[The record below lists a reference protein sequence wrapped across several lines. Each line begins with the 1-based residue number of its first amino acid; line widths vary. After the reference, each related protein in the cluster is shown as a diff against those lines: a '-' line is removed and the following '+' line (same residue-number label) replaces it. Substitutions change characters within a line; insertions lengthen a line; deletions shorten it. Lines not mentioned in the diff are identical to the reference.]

1 MRIAIVAK
9 RAAALELYQGL
20 IEFLA
25 TQGHEVLI
33 LDPNELYLDLTENF
47 VYSCENNSTVLCD
60 LLLNRSVASDAY
72 FVKDIIRALKK
83 RGTLIYNDMEN
94 ALDFSNKILTH
105 EYLTSR
111 LVPNLTTKVT
121 LFKNLATTI
130 DTFPKDTLEFVIKEN
145 FGHGGRGVYK
155 TTRDEYL
162 SLPFEPQD
170 YIIVQKYA
178 HQKFDY
184 RVLVLDGIVLGIM
197 KRTPS
202 EGEFRSNMGLGSKS
216 EIVTDE
222 NIAKLAMLAAHGLD
236 FAGVDILEEEGVLKV
251 IEINSKPS
259 YKYFEVEHNIEVA
272 PLLGNSLLNFY
283 KNTKD
288 AKDTQ

>member
-9 RAAALELYQGL
+9 RDVALELYQGL
-20 IEFLA
+20 IDFLINRD
-25 TQGHEVLI
+25 HEVII
-33 LDPNELYLDLTENF
+33 LDPNELYLDLTENS
-47 VYSCENNSTVLCD
+47 VNSCENNSPVLCD

-72 FVKDIIRALKK
+72 FVKDIIRALKSA
-83 RGTLIYNDMEN
+83 GTLIYNDREST
-94 ALDFSNKILTH
+94 LDYANKILTH

-121 LFKNLATTI
+121 LFKNLASTL
-130 DTFPKDTLEFVIKEN
+130 DTFPKDTVEFVIKEN

-162 SLPFEPQD
+162 SLPFSPQD
-170 YIIVQKYA
+170 YVIVQKYA

-184 RVLVLDGIVLGIM
+184 RVLVLDGVVLGNM
-197 KRTPS
+197 KRTPP
-202 EGEFRSNMGLGSKS
+202 EGEFRSNMGLGSSS
-216 EIVTDE
+216 EIVFDD
-222 NIAKLAMLAAHGLD
+222 NIAKLAILAAHGLD
-236 FAGVDILEEEGVLKV
+236 FAGVDILEEEGDLKV

-272 PLLGNSLLNFY
+272 SLLGNSLLNFY
-283 KNTKD
+283 KNNK
-288 AKDTQ
+288 

>member
-9 RAAALELYQGL
+9 RDVALELYQGL
-20 IEFLA
+20 IDFLINRD
-25 TQGHEVLI
+25 HEVII
-33 LDPNELYLDLTENF
+33 LDPNELYLDLTENS
-47 VYSCENNSTVLCD
+47 VNSCENNSPVLCD

-72 FVKDIIRALKK
+72 FVKDIIRALKSA
-83 RGTLIYNDMEN
+83 GTLIYNDREST
-94 ALDFSNKILTH
+94 LDYANKILTH

-121 LFKNLATTI
+121 LFKNLASTL
-130 DTFPKDTLEFVIKEN
+130 DTFPKDTVEFVIKEN

-162 SLPFEPQD
+162 SLPFSPQD
-170 YIIVQKYA
+170 YVIVQKYA

-184 RVLVLDGIVLGIM
+184 RVLVLDGVVLGIM
-197 KRTPS
+197 KRTPP
-202 EGEFRSNMGLGSKS
+202 EGEFRSNMGLGSRS
-216 EIVTDE
+216 EIVFDD
-222 NIAKLAMLAAHGLD
+222 NIAKLALLAAHGLD
-236 FAGVDILEEEGVLKV
+236 FAGVDILEEEGDLKV

-272 PLLGNSLLNFY
+272 SLLGNSLLNFY
-283 KNTKD
+283 KNNK
-288 AKDTQ
+288 